1 MDLMLQEGGR
11 FGPHGSGSSLQD
23 LTKDLEAKSGL
34 KAAAVGAGAQM
45 LQLGGGDETPGPAQ
59 SRLLTQ
65 LTQVELDWARL
76 LVDVP
81 AVQTALQEVRTPPPL
96 SRSPPPHYR
105 GPALG
110 SPSWSPQRWLRVV
123 GQQGALQDLRTW
135 VDSAETRLEDLLSRT
150 RSSTTALGQQLEDC
164 RVKPR
169 SK

>member
-45 LQLGGGDETPGPAQ
+45 LQLGEGDETPGPAQ

-76 LVDVP
+76 LADVP
-81 AVQTALQEVRTPPPL
+81 AVQTALQEVRTPPVPG
-96 SRSPPPHYR
+96 PPPTLLGSSSGFTLLVSSEVAEGGR
-105 GPALG
+105 PAGGAAGPADLG
-110 SPSWSPQRWLRVV
+110 
-123 GQQGALQDLRTW
+123 G
-135 VDSAETRLEDLLSRT
+135 
-150 RSSTTALGQQLEDC
+150 LG
-164 RVKPR
+164 
-169 SK
+169 